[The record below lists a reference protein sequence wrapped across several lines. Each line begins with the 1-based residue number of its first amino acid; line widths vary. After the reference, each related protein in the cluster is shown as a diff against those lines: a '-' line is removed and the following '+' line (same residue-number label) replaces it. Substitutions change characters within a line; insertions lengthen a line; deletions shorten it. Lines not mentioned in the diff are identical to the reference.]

1 MAEERFEQRD
11 RESLETLAGNRQ
23 RGAKQKAAVRIEDLA
38 ALADMPRLTSKTT
51 AAAPT
56 QAEHNAL
63 VADVRE
69 VYTRIAIVA
78 DVLRRR
84 VNAP

>member
-1 MAEERFEQRD
+1 MAEDRFEQRD

-23 RGAKQKAAVRIEDLA
+23 RGAKAKAAVRIEDLA

-51 AAAPT
+51 AGVPT
-56 QAEHNAL
+56 MAEHNAL

-69 VYTRIAIVA
+69 LYTRVALVA
-78 DVLRRR
+78 DVLRKR
-84 VNAP
+84 VEAP

>member
-38 ALADMPRLTSKTT
+38 ALADMPILTSRTV

-69 VYTRIAIVA
+69 LYTRVAIVA
-78 DVLRRR
+78 DVLRKR